1 MEWSRVRTTGKKAAG
16 NGGGQGFAEVSKARL
31 GKAQSPE
38 MLEYVWTP
46 YADIDEENVRAMVR
60 CNMAHTAMLY
70 EQRVLTKK
78 EAAAILGALKK
89 LDKRT
94 ADFPFDPVKG
104 DLFFN
109 VEAFVIENA
118 GPDLGGKMHIGRSR
132 IDLIAALM
140 RLKVRKNL

>member
-1 MEWSRVRTTGKKAAG
+1 MRTGKRTAG

-70 EQRVLTKK
+70 EQRILTKK
-78 EAAAILGALKK
+78 EAGAILGALKK
-89 LDKRT
+89 LEKRT

-104 DLFFN
+104 DQLSYQVNGTTVNWNFGLELKK
-109 VEAFVIENA
+109 VE
-118 GPDLGGKMHIGRSR
+118 D
-132 IDLIAALM
+132 
-140 RLKVRKNL
+140 